1 MQKLRINFKP
11 GLIPRY
17 FSYLP
22 NSFDEI
28 IESERSYLNK
38 KENAPF
44 LTDLT
49 YFTRAISNI
58 LFSGARSK

>member
-1 MQKLRINFKP
+1 MP
-11 GLIPRY
+11 PY
-17 FSYLP
+17 YSALP